1 MYYSIVYCPCP
12 APRCKSAEQGRG
24 RRDGLENGWNGFRNL
39 GCLTFSGPGLPP
51 ATCSGPHCR
60 EKSEALAGP
69 ETNWF
74 WSHQRPHQHP
84 ACPTIGSNFD
94 IDIQPFSQFREGPY
108 LTYRHRENV
117 GDFNLAWKPYILER
131 LTSYL
136 GPSCQD
142 IWLPNNNYDATLIV

>member
-1 MYYSIVYCPCP
+1 MYNVLLSIV
-12 APRCKSAEQGRG
+12 RCKSAEQGRG

-108 LTYRHRENV
+108 LTYV
-117 GDFNLAWKPYILER
+117 GIGKTWVISILPGNHISWK
-131 LTSYL
+131 
-136 GPSCQD
+136 D
-142 IWLPNNNYDATLIV
+142 